1 MSQTD
6 LPAALAEAL
15 EIENRGKAFYAE
27 ARDQCRHAL
36 GKKIF
41 AHLVK
46 EEDSHLAR
54 ISEIYKVL
62 KSGAR
67 WPEPTRNPRPPA
79 DAAKL
84 FDGLVQEPAQHLK
97 GNTDD
102 LKALET
108 AQNFELKNEKF
119 YRELSPQTQNRGAR
133 GFFERLAQEERGHY
147 LLVTDTIAYLVAPD
161 QWFAEK
167 EKAHLDGA

>member
-6 LPAALAEAL
+6 LHTALGQAL

-27 ARDQCRHAL
+27 ARDACRHTL

-41 AHLVK
+41 AHLVQ
-46 EEDSHLAR
+46 EEDSHIAR
-54 ISEIYKVL
+54 ISEVYKLL

-67 WPEPTRNPRPPA
+67 WPENPRHPHPPTDTA
-79 DAAKL
+79 RL
-84 FDGLVQEPAQHLK
+84 FDQLVQAQARHLK
-97 GNTDD
+97 GKTDD

-108 AQNFELKNEKF
+108 AQTFELKNEQF
-119 YRELSPQTQNRGAR
+119 YRDLSPQTRDRLAR
-133 GFFERLAQEERGHY
+133 EFFERLAQEERGHY
-147 LLVTDTIAYLVAPD
+147 LLVTDTIAYLVAPE